1 MSAPLP
7 LHLGA
12 FHTYEWVLFLL
23 LIVGPFLGLA
33 VTVVVVRR
41 REAREDAAAE
51 REQGEDQAGP
61 QPGMLP
67 PAARSINASM

>member
-1 MSAPLP
+1 VSAPLP

-23 LIVGPFLGLA
+23 LIIGPFLGLA
-33 VTVVVVRR
+33 VTIVVVRR
-41 REAREDAAAE
+41 REAREDAAAAAE
-51 REQGEDQAGP
+51 VGD

-67 PAARSINASM
+67 PAARSINSSM